1 MFPPLH
7 GVKMREFR
15 DSSAGTKSEA
25 NVSSFSRREKE
36 LSCDRRAARR
46 NAAHG
51 DEVTRNVTREREGSN
66 PSQGGGN
73 NSPTNYFERLS
84 QRLSSAMTSAVMKG
98 ISSGDA
104 SREKASFITVNCL
117 SNIATCTP
125 SRNMEELRPKNL
137 P

>member
-36 LSCDRRAARR
+36 HSCDRRAARR

-51 DEVTRNVTREREGSN
+51 DEVARNVTREREGSN
-66 PSQGGGN
+66 PSQGGGII
-73 NSPTNYFERLS
+73 PPRI
-84 QRLSSAMTSAVMKG
+84 
-98 ISSGDA
+98 ISSGCRRGCPA
-104 SREKASFITVNCL
+104 L
-117 SNIATCTP
+117 
-125 SRNMEELRPKNL
+125 
-137 P
+137 